1 MSLASFHDLNRAT
14 YFFDLDGTLVDSLPV
29 HEACFRKVLAE
40 NYPHALENFH
50 YAAFLGWKTEDV
62 FRELDITTDPAAI
75 RALTAAK
82 QAAYR
87 QAVEAGIVQPFAS
100 VREVLTLLIGKG
112 RRLYVVTGGS
122 DQSTAM
128 LLERTRL
135 GKFFSGCI
143 TASDVHASKPDPA
156 PFLYA
161 LMRFQLEPK
170 QCLTIEDSDDGALSS
185 ERAGVAVILVN
196 RRVNAGGRS
205 TFADFSQLGSA
216 LQKALE
222 EV

>member
-1 MSLASFHDLNRAT
+1 MSLVSSLDLNRDT

-29 HEACFRKVLAE
+29 HEVCFRKVLAK

-50 YAAFLGWKTEDV
+50 YSAFLGWKTEDV
-62 FRELDITTDPAAI
+62 FRALDITTDTASI

-87 QAVEAGIVQPFAS
+87 QAVEVGMVQPFAS
-100 VREVLTLLIGKG
+100 VREVLTWLVGKG

-122 DQSTAM
+122 AQSTAM
-128 LLERTRL
+128 LLARTHL
-135 GKFFSGCI
+135 GKLFSGCI
-143 TASDVHASKPDPA
+143 TASDVPASKPDPM

-161 LMRFQLEPK
+161 LVRFQLEPK

-185 ERAGVAVILVN
+185 ERAGVAAILVN
-196 RRVNAGGRS
+196 RCVSAGGRPMF
-205 TFADFSQLGSA
+205 TDFSQLGSA